1 MSDDYL
7 WNRSGEPDPEVER
20 LELLLSELRHDQ
32 PAPQFPATVV
42 PLRPS
47 RFRFLMP
54 RLAAAAAVVLA
65 IAGMWFWMHRSQP
78 AWDVARLA
86 GKPMIGSAP
95 IGDAGRLSV
104 GQLLETD
111 AASRA
116 KIDVGRIGQVEVG
129 PNTRVRLI
137 KTRTTEHRLSL
148 ERGMI
153 EARIWA
159 PPGLFFVDTPSA
171 VAVDLGCAYTLEVDD
186 AGVALLYVKNGWVGF
201 ESNGRESFVPAG
213 AYCETFPGIG
223 PGTPYFEDAS
233 EVFRTALGRL
243 DFGQLNPTERADA
256 LTTVLA
262 EARKDDTLTLWH
274 LLFRLNETERARLY
288 DRMAQLVP
296 PPNGVTRE
304 GILHLDRKM
313 LDLWWNEVDLGSV
326 NWWRMWKGPSPFGGK

>member
-7 WNRSGEPDPEVER
+7 WDRSGQADPEVER
-20 LELLLSELRHDQ
+20 LEQLLSELRHNR
-32 PAPQFPATVV
+32 PAPQFPAAVAR
-42 PLRPS
+42 LRPS
-47 RFRFLMP
+47 RFRLLMP
-54 RLAAAAAVVLA
+54 LAAAALVVLA
-65 IAGMWFWMHRSQP
+65 IAGPWFWLRWSRP

-86 GKPMIGSAP
+86 GSPTIGSTP
-95 IGDAGRLSV
+95 IGDVGRLAP

-116 KIDVGRIGQVEVG
+116 KIEVGSIGQVEVG

-137 KTRTTEHRLSL
+137 KTRTTEHRIAL
-148 ERGMI
+148 ERGAI

-201 ESNGRESFVPAG
+201 ESNGLESFVPAG
-213 AYCETFPGIG
+213 AYCQTFPGIG

-233 EVFRTALGRL
+233 EAFRRALGSL
-243 DFGQLNPTERADA
+243 DFGRLNPTERGET
-256 LTTVLA
+256 LMTILA

-274 LLFRLNETERARLY
+274 LLFRGDETERGRVY

-296 PPNGVTRE
+296 PPKGVTRE
-304 GILHLDRKM
+304 GILRLDRKM
-313 LDLWWNEVDLGSV
+313 LDLWWNQLDLGSV
-326 NWWRMWKGPSPFGGK
+326 NWWRMWKGPSPFQR